1 MSIAIYF
8 GTEKYTHL
16 IAVEK
21 EDDIEAAVYA
31 DLKSVGLDK
40 ESFSI
45 VDEVYVVTTDNPL
58 ETDYRLGEIVEDI
71 INKFK
76 GENESA

>member
-16 IAVEK
+16 IAMEK

-45 VDEVYVVTTDNPL
+45 VDEVYVVTTDSPL
-58 ETDYRLGEIVEDI
+58 VESERLQEKVLGT

-76 GENESA
+76 GENEDV